1 MDGWFSALHTIA
13 WFPVTFALW
22 VVPPVIVLAMLAGK
36 SGKSSVVKNSA
47 KPAEAVH
54 A

>member
-36 SGKSSVVKNSA
+36 KGKPVVKHPA